1 MKRHAIHGIFLAFV
15 AVAMMTSCQRDG
27 GRARH
32 PKDTISVV
40 VNNAELTKA
49 GLAGSYELFN
59 VPIETEEG
67 DTLVLSAIIS
77 DFDVQTPSTKGVVLT
92 TLNIAERIGSTGFNL
107 SVFKDGAVYAYDS
120 YDTEY
125 KHIDGRSMGN
135 VTVTYGSSSWELN
148 GGPYYWP
155 VNGEDLTFCSYV
167 PSSSLN
173 DINWDNG
180 AKASFHLA
188 QRHNTKGYNDAVNQ
202 DDILFGIKTQ
212 NTAQSTSVHIDF
224 KHALTAVRFVRGN
237 IKGCIVK
244 NIILENFYA
253 AGDCEFSEDGGFVWK
268 NHSDKVSFKQ
278 DFYTEISDDETGTIL
293 SLDGSA
299 DGSKTFMIIPQVLSE
314 DAVFKI
320 EIEGRIHPIEFKIG
334 KSSVKDWSIY
344 AGKVLTFKVS
354 TPSDN
359 YTGVTIEVG
368 STDDATV
375 ATNATV
381 SNTNY
386 SDVYIRA
393 NVVANWVD
401 ANGII
406 MAPLLGSE
414 LAFEYDASN
423 FSDFWFY
430 DADSETYYYKYPV
443 PAGETTACNLFER
456 YARPATPDLNEHELP
471 ADGRIELVIVSQAI
485 EADPSK
491 AKVTAA
497 GWNPDAIAWM
507 SSTPRN

>member
-40 VNNAELTKA
+40 VDNAELTKA
-49 GLAGSYELFN
+49 GLAGSHEIFN
-59 VPIETEEG
+59 IPVETEDG
-67 DTLVLSAIIS
+67 DTLVLTALIS
-77 DFDVQTPSTKGVVLT
+77 DFDTQAPSTKGVVLT
-92 TLNIAERIGSTGFNL
+92 SSNIAERIGSTGFNL

-120 YDTEY
+120 YDTDY

-148 GGPYYWP
+148 GGPYFWP
-155 VNGEDLTFCSYV
+155 VDEGNLTFCSYV
-167 PSSSLN
+167 PSSSLSA
-173 DINWDNG
+173 INWNKG

-188 QRHNTKGYNDAVNQ
+188 QQHNTKGYNDAVNQ

-212 NTAQSTSVHIDF
+212 NTAQSTSVHINF
-224 KHALTAVRFVRGN
+224 KHALTAVKFVRGN
-237 IKGCIVK
+237 IKGCTIS
-244 NIILENFYA
+244 NISLENFYA
-253 AGDCEFSEDGGFVWK
+253 AGDGEFSEDGGFVWK

-278 DFYTEISDDETGTIL
+278 DFYTELSDDETGTI

-334 KSSVKDWSIY
+334 KSTVKDWSIY

-406 MAPLLGSE
+406 MAPILGSE
-414 LAFEYDASN
+414 LAFEFAAN

-443 PAGETTACNLFER
+443 PEGEATACNLFER
-456 YARPATPDLNEHELP
+456 YARPATPDLSKHELP

-485 EADPSK
+485 EADPDK

-497 GWNPDAIAWM
+497 GWNAAAIAWM
-507 SSTPRN
+507 SSTRKN